1 MLVDQQNDRPQ
12 PIRHYYDTTRQVHAE
27 SKTRRIWGLMSG
39 CEGLKGTGG
48 SRRHESPGI
57 RVPGLRMDDST
68 CIPSLLQQYGNGI
81 MRTIVVAYVGRAGSD
96 GLQNRLTILTI
107 SIIKIR
113 VAPYRIVL
121 LQILV

>member
-1 MLVDQQNDRPQ
+1 
-12 PIRHYYDTTRQVHAE
+12 
-27 SKTRRIWGLMSG
+27 
-39 CEGLKGTGG
+39 
-48 SRRHESPGI
+48 
-57 RVPGLRMDDST
+57 
-68 CIPSLLQQYGNGI
+68 

-121 LQILV
+121 LQILE